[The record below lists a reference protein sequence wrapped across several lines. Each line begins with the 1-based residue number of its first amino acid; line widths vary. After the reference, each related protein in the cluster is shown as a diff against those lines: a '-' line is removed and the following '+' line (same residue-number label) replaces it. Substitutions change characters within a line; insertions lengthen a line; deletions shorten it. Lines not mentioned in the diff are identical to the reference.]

1 MDKSQKTAA
10 IKVLTKQ
17 FKDADAVVLT
27 EYRGLTVAQVTELR
41 KKLGQ
46 DASYT
51 VAKNTLARI
60 AANEAGIKG
69 LDDSIKGPS
78 AITFLK
84 GDYVAGAK
92 TLRDFARDN
101 KQLKLKG
108 GYLEGNLLSADEVI
122 RLADMMTRKQALS
135 AFAADMKDTIAKPI
149 RAMHQLPTKAV
160 RTIKAL
166 ADKNKKQN

>member
-10 IKVLTKQ
+10 IKVLTEK

-41 KKLGQ
+41 QKLGQ

-60 AANEAGIKG
+60 AAREAGIEG

-92 TLRDFARDN
+92 TLRDFAKDN
-101 KQLKLKG
+101 KQLTLKG
-108 GYLEGNLLSADEVI
+108 GYLDGSVLSAGEVV
-122 RLADMMTRKQALS
+122 RLADMQTREQALS
-135 AFAADMKDTIAKPI
+135 SFAGDIKESIAKAV
-149 RAMHQLPTKAV
+149 RVMQQLPTKAV
-160 RTIKAL
+160 RTIDAL
-166 ADKNKKQN
+166 ADKKQA